1 MANEKFIA
9 GFGEVMLRLAPEGH
23 LRLLQVLPGELKATF
38 GGGEANVCASLAMFG
53 EQARYITALPDNSI
67 TDAFRNQMRGLGV
80 DTSKMLVKKSGR
92 FGIYFVEGGANQRAS
107 NVIYDREYST
117 ISQCGPEEYNFDC
130 ILENCKWLHLSGI
143 TPALSEKAFKSTLEI
158 AKAASLKGISVS
170 CDLNFRKKLW
180 NWAPGK
186 SAKALAGECMSQIVE
201 YVDVIV
207 GNEEDALDVF
217 GINAGNSAVDKGHV
231 EIDSYKEV
239 AAKLSAKF
247 PKAKYVAITLRESV
261 SASHNN
267 WGAMLYDTGAKKAFF
282 APLDEAGSY
291 IPYQITDIVDRV
303 GGGDSFSAGLIF
315 ALNHP
320 DYKAPEKAIA
330 FAVAASCLKHSI
342 MGDFNYVQLSEVLN
356 LMKGNASG
364 RVVR

>member
-1 MANEKFIA
+1 MINGKFIA
-9 GFGEVMLRLAPEGH
+9 GFGEVMLRLAPQEH

-38 GGGEANVCASLAMFG
+38 GGGEANVCASLAIFG
-53 EQARYITALPDNSI
+53 EKSRYITALPENSI
-67 TDAFRNQMRGLGV
+67 TDAFRNQIRGLGV
-80 DTSKMLVKKSGR
+80 DTSKMLIKKSGR
-92 FGIYFVEGGANQRAS
+92 FGIYFVESGANQRAS

-117 ISQCGPEEYNFDC
+117 ISQSGPEDYNFDS
-130 ILENCKWLHLSGI
+130 ILEDCKWLHLSGI

-158 AKAASLKGISVS
+158 AKVASSKNITVS

-186 SAKALAGECMSQIVE
+186 SAKELAKECMTQIVE

-217 GINAGNSAVDKGHV
+217 GINAGTSAVEKGHV
-231 EIDSYKEV
+231 DVSSYQEV

-247 PKAKYVAITLRESV
+247 PKAKYVAITLRESI

-267 WGAMLYDTGAKKAFF
+267 WGAMLYDTKDRKAFF
-282 APLDEAGSY
+282 APLDENGKY
-291 IPYQITDIVDRV
+291 VPYQITDIVDRV

-320 DYKAPEKAIA
+320 DYNEPQKAIA
-330 FAVAASCLKHSI
+330 FATAASCLKHSI